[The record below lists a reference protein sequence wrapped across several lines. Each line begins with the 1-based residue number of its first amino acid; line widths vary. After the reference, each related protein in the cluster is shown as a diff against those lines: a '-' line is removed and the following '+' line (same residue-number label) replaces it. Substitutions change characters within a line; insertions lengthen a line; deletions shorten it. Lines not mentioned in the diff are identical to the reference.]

1 MTANEYITYV
11 GEHYEEMKNKCKSR
25 LSKRNLIFS
34 EDIFQDTLLKIY
46 DNLEKY
52 KDNKLDISSI
62 ESFWWQ
68 SFLNNTKRDTK
79 YSCNKR
85 DDSIDVLEYLDN
97 FPNEDIILLQDLR
110 EGILEISDRHIHL
123 FLMYYLTDMTY
134 TEIENL
140 TDVKDVRYKIKTVI
154 KKIKG
159 KVK

>member
-79 YSCNKR
+79 YSCHKK
-85 DDSIDVLEYLDN
+85 DDSIDVLQYLDN
-97 FPNEDIILLQDLR
+97 FPNEDIILLQDIK
-110 EGILEISDRHIHL
+110 EGLKLLTDIEKNLL
-123 FLMYYLTDMTY
+123 LMYYLTDVTY
-134 TEIENL
+134 TELEGL
-140 TDVKDVRYKIKTVI
+140 TGIKDLRYKIQKIV
-154 KKIKG
+154 KKIKT
-159 KVK
+159 KV